1 MSKLHH
7 PFAVDGQGVFMGHP
21 IFWRLAPNRMEVEF
35 LWKSYQFAISNLEL
49 LQKGFGAVVEMA
61 QLLEE
66 QNKMASPGI
75 ISSNQLG
82 GSGNGVSRQAAQAV
96 SGHPNQALAGS
107 GGGGRGTVSQYTSLS
122 SAKLA
127 AAAARYSNKA
137 QLPTNVWHEHEVV
150 YPLKT
155 EGFRCGEILAWRG
168 WRVTP
173 QGFLRSMSAD
183 VIWGPGEPMDGKTK
197 SSEEHCGVY
206 AYKKLRDFLS
216 AHSDDL
222 DVYGQVALWG
232 DVIEHELGYRAEYA
246 KVISLESVLGKNRTH
261 GFSLSQLR
269 EIYKLQ

>member
-1 MSKLHH
+1 MGKLHH
-7 PFAVDGQGVFMGHP
+7 PFAVDGQVVFMGHP

-35 LWKSYQFAISNLEL
+35 LWKSYHFAISNLEL

-96 SGHPNQALAGS
+96 SGHPNQALT
-107 GGGGRGTVSQYTSLS
+107 GGRGTTGQYT
-122 SAKLA
+122 AAHAAQLA
-127 AAAARYSNKA
+127 AQQVIYSNYSSNNG
-137 QLPTNVWHEHEVV
+137 QTTVQEVV
-150 YPLKT
+150 APLKT
-155 EGFRCGEILAWRG
+155 ESFRCGEILAWRG

-173 QGFLRSMSAD
+173 QGFLRSMSAN
-183 VIWGPGEPMDGKTK
+183 VVWGPGEPMDGKTK
-197 SSEEHCGVY
+197 STEQHCGVY

-216 AHSDDL
+216 AHSYDL

-246 KVISLESVLGKNRTH
+246 KVISLESVLGKNRTQ

-269 EIYKLQ
+269 ELYKLQ